1 MRIAI
6 VIFDGFD
13 ELDAFV
19 SLGLLNRLGAL
30 GWKAELA
37 APVKRATSMSGV
49 TVSVAQPL
57 AFANRADA
65 VVFGG
70 NLYARAIAESVGQR
84 GAPLGALELDPL
96 RQTLCA
102 QGSGTLLLARL
113 GMLGAMPACTDPASR
128 PWVIEAGVRVL
139 EDEPFHARGAL
150 ATAGGGMAASYLAAW
165 IMLRHAGPAAATRA
179 LRESA
184 PTGEEDAWVRRV
196 LGVVAPFVDAAP
208 R

>member
-13 ELDAFV
+13 EIDTFV

-30 GWKAELA
+30 GWKAELV
-37 APVKRATSMSGV
+37 APVARATSMHGV
-49 TVSVAQPL
+49 TVEAQQPL

-70 NLYARAIAESVGQR
+70 NLYARAIAEGVGQR
-84 GAPLGALELDPL
+84 GAPMAQLELDPL
-96 RQTLCA
+96 RQTLGA

-113 GMLGAMPACTDPASR
+113 GMLGAMPACTDPATR
-128 PWVIEAGVRVL
+128 PFVIEAGVRVL

-150 ATAGGGMAASYLAAW
+150 ATAGGGMAATYLAAW
-165 IMLRHAGPAAATRA
+165 IMRRHAGPVAAAKA
-179 LRESA
+179 LRDSA
-184 PTGEEDAWVRRV
+184 PAGEEDAWVKRV
-196 LGVVAPFVDAAP
+196 LGVVEPFVDY
-208 R
+208 RG